1 MNALSDIHKSEPVR
15 RDFQNWTT
23 MANLSTQIPFLLT
36 SASASPPPATYY
48 HHPSLQIKKNAAE
61 QDRRLPR
68 ECAISCSCH
77 DRTYRLTRTSQLQR
91 QRCTRVYWFPAR
103 QDTDSRQEP
112 SRHIP
117 LDSSRRPVV
126 GGQPGTHHMRNAS
139 GCGGQAGLYNSATGS
154 REACAWPQRLRA
166 TSSFLRLTAAVYPTV
181 PPPLACRL

>member
-1 MNALSDIHKSEPVR
+1 
-15 RDFQNWTT
+15 

-36 SASASPPPATYY
+36 SASASPPRAAYH
-48 HHPSLQIKKNAAE
+48 HHPSLKKKIAAE
-61 QDRRLPR
+61 QDRRLLR
-68 ECAISCSCH
+68 EPAITCSCH
-77 DRTYRLTRTSQLQR
+77 DRTYRLTTTSQLQR
-91 QRCTRVYWFPAR
+91 QRCTRVYRFPAR

-166 TSSFLRLTAAVYPTV
+166 TSSFLRLTAAVYPTA